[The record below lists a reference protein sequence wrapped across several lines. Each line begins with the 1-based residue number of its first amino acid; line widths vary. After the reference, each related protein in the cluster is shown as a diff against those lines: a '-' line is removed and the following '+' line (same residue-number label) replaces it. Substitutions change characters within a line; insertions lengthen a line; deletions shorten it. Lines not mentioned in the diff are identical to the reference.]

1 MSELE
6 ILNRLAVDIGG
17 TFTDVALETG
27 GILHTSKVPTTSSAP
42 ELGVLDGVKMV
53 IEQSAVAP
61 TDIRLIIHGTT
72 LATNALIE
80 RKGANT
86 ALITTQGHRD
96 SVEMAYENRFAQY
109 DIDIDFTTLY
119 RYADITILIQY

>member
-61 TDIRLIIHGTT
+61 TDIGKVM
-72 LATNALIE
+72 ALP
-80 RKGANT
+80 RP
-86 ALITTQGHRD
+86 
-96 SVEMAYENRFAQY
+96 
-109 DIDIDFTTLY
+109 
-119 RYADITILIQY
+119 